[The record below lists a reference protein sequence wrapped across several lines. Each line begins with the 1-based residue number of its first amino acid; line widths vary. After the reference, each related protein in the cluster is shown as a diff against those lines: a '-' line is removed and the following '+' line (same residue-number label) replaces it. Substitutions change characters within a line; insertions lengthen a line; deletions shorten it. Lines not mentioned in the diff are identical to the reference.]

1 LSSVICDL
9 SFFNEVKAAMVNLII
24 PDKWQQDA
32 VKFLREGFDVVVQ
45 APTGSGKTYI
55 FELIYDSLKGQA
67 IYTVPT
73 RALANDKLAEW
84 RQRGWDVGIATGD
97 LAENL
102 NAKVVVATLE
112 TQKARFLRREGP
124 RLLVIDEYQL
134 LADPVRGTNYELILS
149 LAPPETQLLLLSGS
163 VANPPEIVDWLR
175 RNGRRVEL
183 VEHRQRPVPLEEVML
198 SDLPARAPANARG
211 YWPKLISRALIS
223 DLGPIL
229 VFAPRRQG
237 AEDLAISLAS
247 ALPAE
252 EPLVLTPEQSIL
264 AGEPLARLLRSRVAF
279 HHSGL
284 SYAVRAGIIEP
295 LAKKGQLRVVVA
307 TMGLAA
313 GINFSMRSVLVTGTH
328 YQAGN
333 FQRHVRADEL
343 LQMFGRAGRRGLD
356 EIGYALVT
364 PEIPRLHE
372 AFPSRLR
379 RADPIDW
386 PSMIAVMQEAARR
399 GEDPFRGVTEVAT
412 HLFSTRPLLI
422 GVEKFY
428 ERTECPGAD
437 AVANEESILV
447 CGFPVDAERGRLV
460 RRHEAEMLNS
470 RGEWELCPPMSDT
483 VLSHLWIRKDN
494 GRWRPALTLAM
505 TLQPLGFGNLCKI
518 RWDKNRFEYGR
529 ELPVASITDKG
540 WLAAKWFRKVLRE
553 HYPLIPANRT
563 LAPEKFLSDLVP
575 LIAKEVKGE
584 FHDFVLRKNTAYGRF
599 RFGGASARGHLDDQ
613 ERYLANPE
621 IRRSYPLACQRCA
634 CRSECEALDVSAS
647 PAFAWRQL
655 GLIDEQGVPTRRG
668 IIFSFFNQGE
678 GLAIAAGLEE
688 ADYPINDL
696 VFDLADLRAG
706 HRFAMDDSRAGGRLA
721 AICQNRYH
729 RASFSGY
736 LELGLPIAYGSGAS
750 EVVRDLVEHQ
760 IGRHKL
766 VNDNIRHGDIER
778 ALTEWRSLL
787 RQIVQAPDY
796 QWERWKQLQEI
807 ASVYVLTTQ
816 SPARQPLPALAP
828 NQMSYKKWQITD
840 SR

>member
-1 LSSVICDL
+1 
-9 SFFNEVKAAMVNLII
+9 MVNLII

-45 APTGSGKTYI
+45 APTGAGKTYI

-102 NAKVVVATLE
+102 NARVIVATLE

-163 VANPPEIVDWLR
+163 VANPQEIVDWLR
-175 RNGRRVEL
+175 RNGRKVEL

-211 YWPKLISRALIS
+211 YWPKLIAVALIA

-252 EPLVLTPEQSIL
+252 EPLVLTQEQSIL
-264 AGEPLARLLRSRVAF
+264 ASEPLARLLRSRVAF

-333 FQRHVRADEL
+333 FQRHVRPDEL

-356 EIGYALVT
+356 EVGYTLVT

-372 AFPSRLR
+372 AFPSKLR
-379 RADPIDW
+379 RADPVDW

-399 GEDPFRGVTEVAT
+399 GEDPFRAVTEVAT

-428 ERTECPGAD
+428 ETSKLSDAG
-437 AVANEESILV
+437 AVADRDAILV
-447 CGFPVDAERGRLV
+447 CGLPVDVERGRLV

-470 RGEWELCPPMSDT
+470 RGEWEGCPPASDT
-483 VLSHLWIRKDN
+483 TLSHLWIRRGD
-494 GRWRPALTLAM
+494 GRWRPALTAAAAM
-505 TLQPLGFGNLCKI
+505 QPLGFGNLCKI
-518 RWDKNRFEYGR
+518 HLDEKRFEYGR
-529 ELPVASITDKG
+529 ELPIASVTDTG

-553 HYPLIPANRT
+553 HYPLIPPTRP
-563 LAPEKFLSDLVP
+563 LEPEKFRNALVP
-575 LIAKEVKGE
+575 LIAKEVEGE
-584 FHDFVLRKNTAYGRF
+584 FHDFVVRQNTVYGRF
-599 RFGGASARGHLDDQ
+599 RFGGVSARGHLDAQ
-613 ERYLANPE
+613 GRYLANPE
-621 IRRSYPLACQRCA
+621 IRRSYPQVCQRCA
-634 CRSECEALDVSAS
+634 CRPECEALDLSVS

-655 GLIDEQGVPTRRG
+655 GLSDERGVPTRRG

-678 GLAIAAGLEE
+678 GLAVAAGLEE
-688 ADYPINDL
+688 PDYPIEDL

-706 HRFAMDDSRAGGRLA
+706 HRFAMDDTRTGGRLA
-721 AICQNRYH
+721 AICQNAYQ
-729 RASFSGY
+729 RADFSGY

-750 EVVRDLVEHQ
+750 EVVRDLIEHQ
-760 IGRHKL
+760 IARHKL

-778 ALTEWRSLL
+778 AVTEWRSLL
-787 RQIVQAPDY
+787 RQIVQAPNYEWD
-796 QWERWKQLQEI
+796 RWNQLKKL
-807 ASVYVLTTQ
+807 ASVFVQTTQ

-828 NQMSYKKWQITD
+828 SQMSRYKKWQIAD

>member
-1 LSSVICDL
+1 
-9 SFFNEVKAAMVNLII
+9 MVNLII

-97 LAENL
+97 LTENL
-102 NAKVVVATLE
+102 NARVVVATLE

-163 VANPPEIVDWLR
+163 VANPLEIVDWLR

-198 SDLPARAPANARG
+198 SDLPARAPASARG
-211 YWPKLISRALIS
+211 YWPKLIARALIS

-252 EPLVLTPEQSIL
+252 QPLVLTQEQSVL
-264 AGEPLARLLRSRVAF
+264 AGEPLTRLLRSRVAF

-284 SYAVRAGIIEP
+284 SYTVRAGIIEP

-356 EIGYALVT
+356 EIGYALVN
-364 PEIPRLHE
+364 PEVPRLHE

-379 RADPIDW
+379 RADPVDW
-386 PSMIAVMQEAARR
+386 PSMIAVMREAASC
-399 GEDPFRGVTEVAT
+399 GEDPFRAVTQVAT

-422 GVEKFY
+422 GVEKFH
-428 ERTECPGAD
+428 ERSEELKASTRAD
-437 AVANEESILV
+437 RNSMLV
-447 CGFPVDAERGRLV
+447 CGLPVDAERGRLV

-470 RGEWELCPPMSDT
+470 GGEWEVCPPASDT
-483 VLSHLWIRKDN
+483 TLSNLWIRREN
-494 GRWRPALTLAM
+494 GRWRPALAIAT
-505 TLQPLGFGNLCKI
+505 TLQPLGFGNLCRI
-518 RWDKNRFEYGR
+518 RLDQKRFEYGR
-529 ELPVASITDKG
+529 ELPIASVTDKG
-540 WLAAKWFRKVLRE
+540 WVAAKWFRKVLRE
-553 HYPLIPANRT
+553 HYPLIPPNGAIG
-563 LAPEKFLSDLVP
+563 PEKFLSDLVP
-575 LIAKEVKGE
+575 LIAKEVEGE
-584 FHDFVLRKNTAYGRF
+584 FHEIVIRKNTAYGRF
-599 RFGGASARGHLDDQ
+599 RFGGALARGHLDA
-613 ERYLANPE
+613 RGRCLANPE
-621 IRRSYPLACQRCA
+621 IRRTYPRVCRQCA
-634 CRSECEALDVSAS
+634 SRSECEALDLSVS

-655 GLIDEQGVPTRRG
+655 GLVDEQGVPTRRG

-678 GLAIAAGLEE
+678 GLAVAAGLEA
-688 ADYPINDL
+688 ADYSIGDL

-721 AICQNRYH
+721 AICQNTYH
-729 RASFSGY
+729 RADFSGY
-736 LELGLPIAYGSGAS
+736 LELGLPIGYGSGAS
-750 EVVRDLVEHQ
+750 EVVRDLIEHQ

-796 QWERWKQLQEI
+796 EWDRWNQLREI
-807 ASVYVLTTQ
+807 ASVYVQSTQ
-816 SPARQPLPALAP
+816 SPARQLLPALTP
-828 NQMSYKKWQITD
+828 GQMSRYASRARPRMTD
-840 SR
+840 DK